1 MFLDARRQGADSKYP
16 TLAKWMDIPLEKTL
30 IDRELDLT
38 TRALATESYDRKVKP
53 GCTTS
58 KQVGNCYTG
67 SVYVNLATLVSAHAS
82 QLEDARVLLFSYGSG
97 SIASMFTV
105 RGRKPSS
112 SSTRFSLELMASKLD
127 IAARLSVRE
136 KISAEEYSVY
146 MDIRERVYGL
156 PSTTPI
162 QPITTIAPGAFY
174 LEGIDVKFH
183 RTYARREVS
192 SSTADESSNAGAVSV
207 AAGYSIKS
215 DVWDRAGAVF
225 VTGVSA
231 AVPGQSVSCDGQR
244 SLDLLLR
251 GDNCIEQLSDAAKD
265 TILSRNIV
273 EIKRSATGGEITRHP
288 VIERGECVQLA
299 ALVKKI
305 DLEAQYGIS
314 AALVGSMDET
324 TQLAVAAGLDAMKSA
339 QLVEGGATG
348 RWRLAEKD
356 QASVG
361 IIYATSF
368 PTMNAAVAEANRFH
382 ESAEAELDRKLLFRL
397 LVLANAQLAQI
408 TGAKGPN
415 TQINAACAGT
425 TQAIGMA
432 QDWLTLGKCARV
444 VVIASDAASNETLL
458 PWIAGG
464 FRVLGAASTASTVEE
479 AALPFDKR
487 RNGMVLGGGAVGLV
501 LESAAVFTSSPRS
514 RSLSDG
520 KHVVR
525 LLKSRFS
532 NSAYHGAS
540 LDPKHV
546 SEELV
551 LFLLQVEQEFGIS
564 RSEIARNGVY
574 YSHETFTNA
583 SPTAS
588 CAYTEVV
595 ALRTAFGDEL
605 LSQLVVCNT
614 KGFTAHP
621 MSVSFE
627 DVVAVEGLRQ
637 GRVPPVV
644 NFRDHDEHLGKQ
656 PLRLAQGGAYAH
668 KYALHFAAGFGSQ
681 LAFTLY
687 ALEE

>member
-1 MFLDARRQGADSKYP
+1 MFLDARRQGAESKYP
-16 TLAKWMDIPLEKTL
+16 TLAKWMDVPLEKTL

-38 TRALATESYDRKVKP
+38 TRALASESYDRKVKP

-58 KQVGNCYTG
+58 KQLGNCYTG
-67 SVYVNLATLVSAHAS
+67 SVYVNLATLVSAYAS
-82 QLEDARVLLFSYGSG
+82 KLEDARVLLFSYGSG

-105 RGRKPSS
+105 RGRRASS
-112 SSTRFSLELMASKLD
+112 SMRFSLERMASKLN
-127 IAARLSVRE
+127 IAARLAARE
-136 KISAEEYSVY
+136 KVSAEEYSVY

-162 QPITTIAPGAFY
+162 QPIASIAPGAFY
-174 LEGIDVKFH
+174 LEGIDAKFH
-183 RTYARREVS
+183 RTYARRAVG
-192 SSTADESSNAGAVSV
+192 SSTADESPSVASV
-207 AAGYSIKS
+207 AAGFSTKTATTDS
-215 DVWDRAGAVF
+215 WNRAGAVF
-225 VTGVSA
+225 VTGVSVV
-231 AVPGQSVSCDGQR
+231 VPGQSVPCDGQS

-251 GDNCIEQLSDAAKD
+251 GENCIEQLTDATKD
-265 TILSRNIV
+265 AILSRNIV
-273 EIKRSATGGEITRHP
+273 EVKRTASGEVRRHS
-288 VIERGECVQLA
+288 VIERTDCVQVA
-299 ALVKKI
+299 AVVKKM
-305 DLEAQYGIS
+305 DLEVQYGIS
-314 AALVGSMDET
+314 KALVGSMDEP

-339 QLVEGGATG
+339 KLVEGVSGK
-348 RWRLAEKD
+348 WRLAE
-356 QASVG
+356 QMQSSVG

-382 ESAEAELDRKLLFRL
+382 ESGDEAELDRKLLFRL

-432 QDWLTLGKCARV
+432 QDWLALGKCVRV
-444 VVIASDAASNETLL
+444 VVIASDVASSETLM

-464 FRVLGAASTASTVEE
+464 FRVLGAASTASTVEA

-501 LESAAVFTSSPRS
+501 LESVAAAATRSIHSSSSKR
-514 RSLSDG
+514 
-520 KHVVR
+520 VVR

-551 LFLLQVEQEFGIS
+551 LFLLQIEQEFGIS
-564 RSEIARNGVY
+564 RAELAQHGVY

-588 CAYTEVV
+588 CAFTEVV

-605 LSQLVVCNT
+605 SQLVICNT
-614 KGFTAHP
+614 KGFTGHP
-621 MSVSFE
+621 MGVSFE

-637 GRVPPVV
+637 GRVPPVA
-644 NFRDHDEHLGKQ
+644 NFRDHDEHLGAQ
-656 PLRLAQGGAYAH
+656 PLRLAQGGTYAH
-668 KYALHFAAGFGSQ
+668 KYALRFAAGFGSQ

-687 ALEE
+687 ALEA

>member
-1 MFLDARRQGADSKYP
+1 
-16 TLAKWMDIPLEKTL
+16 MDVPLEKTL

-38 TRALATESYDRKVKP
+38 VRALATESYDRKVKP

-58 KQVGNCYTG
+58 KQVGNCYTA

-82 QLEDARVLLFSYGSG
+82 QLENARVLLFSYGSG

-105 RGRKPSS
+105 RGRKSS
-112 SSTRFSLELMASKLD
+112 SSTRFSLKLMASNLD
-127 IAARLSVRE
+127 IAARLAARE
-136 KISAEEYSVY
+136 KVSAEEYSVY
-146 MDIRERVYGL
+146 MDIRKRVYGL
-156 PSTTPI
+156 PSMTPI
-162 QPITTIAPGAFY
+162 QSIATIAPGAFY
-174 LEGIDVKFH
+174 LEGIDAKFH
-183 RTYARREVS
+183 RAYARREVS
-192 SSTADESSNAGAVSV
+192 SSTADESSSAISIVAGSSV
-207 AAGYSIKS
+207 KS
-215 DVWDRAGAVF
+215 DAWDRAGAVF

-231 AVPGQSVSCDGQR
+231 AIPGQSVPCDGQC
-244 SLDLLLR
+244 SLDLLLH
-251 GDNCIEQLSDAAKD
+251 GENCIEQLTDAAKD
-265 TILSRNIV
+265 AILSRNIV
-273 EIKRSATGGEITRHP
+273 EVKRTATASGEISRHP
-288 VIERGECVQLA
+288 VTERAKCVQLA
-299 ALVKKI
+299 AVVKKI

-339 QLVEGGATG
+339 KLVEGGAG
-348 RWRLAEKD
+348 KWCLAEKD

-368 PTMNAAVAEANRFH
+368 PTMNAAVAEANRFN
-382 ESAEAELDRKLLFRL
+382 ESEKVELDRKLLFRL

-425 TQAIGMA
+425 TQAVGMA
-432 QDWLTLGKCARV
+432 QDWLALGKCARV

-464 FRVLGAASTASTVEE
+464 FRVLSAASTASTVEG

-501 LESAAVFTSSPRS
+501 LESARSPHSS
-514 RSLSDG
+514 LG
-520 KHVVR
+520 KRAMVR

-551 LFLLQVEQEFGIS
+551 LFLLQVEQEFGVT
-564 RSEIARNGVY
+564 RAEIARNGVY

-595 ALRTAFGDEL
+595 ALRTAFGEKL

-614 KGFTAHP
+614 KGFTGHP

-644 NFRDHDEHLGKQ
+644 NFRDHDEHLGAQ
-656 PLRLAQGGAYAH
+656 PLRLAQGGAHAH